1 MTNTNITKTNTL
13 ILHNIGYFILLVIN
27 YYFYN
32 FCKSIKKYRKCLKK
46 KKSNISSKSR
56 RVYSLKNISFFL
68 IIYIIINFIIPINK
82 YMLKIPLISSIY
94 SIIILVI
101 IIIQL
106 SFFNSI
112 ISSLNKQDCLDCLGF
127 NKLSKNIISV
137 TILKQKTKT
146 LIISIIII
154 YILLVYI

>member
-1 MTNTNITKTNTL
+1 MSNTN
-13 ILHNIGYFILLVIN
+13 LHIIGYIIIVLKN
-27 YYFYN
+27 YYFYK
-32 FCKSIKKYRKCLKK
+32 FCTSIKKYKKCLKK
-46 KKSNISSKSR
+46 KKCNISSKSR
-56 RVYSLKNISFFL
+56 RVYTLKNISFFL
-68 IIYIIINFIIPINK
+68 IIYIIINFIVPINK
-82 YMLKIPLISSIY
+82 YILKIPLISSIY

-106 SFFNSI
+106 SFFSSI

-146 LIISIIII
+146 LTLSIIVS
-154 YILLVYI
+154 YVLLVYL

>member
-13 ILHNIGYFILLVIN
+13 ILHNIGYFILLIIN

-46 KKSNISSKSR
+46 KKCNISNKAR
-56 RVYSLKNISFFL
+56 RVYTLKHLSFFL
-68 IIYIIINFIIPINK
+68 IIYIMINFIIPINK
-82 YMLKIPLISSIY
+82 YILKIPLIGSIY

-101 IIIQL
+101 IIIEL
-106 SFFNSI
+106 TFFSSI
-112 ISSLNKQDCLDCLGF
+112 ISSLNRQDCLDCLGF

-146 LIISIIII
+146 LTLSIIVI
-154 YILLVYI
+154 YVLLVYI

>member
-1 MTNTNITKTNTL
+1 MSNTN
-13 ILHNIGYFILLVIN
+13 LHIIGYIIIVLKN

-32 FCKSIKKYRKCLKK
+32 FCKSIKKYKKCLKK
-46 KKSNISSKSR
+46 KKCNISSKSR
-56 RVYSLKNISFFL
+56 RVYTLKNISFFL
-68 IIYIIINFIIPINK
+68 IIYIIINFIVPINK
-82 YMLKIPLISSIY
+82 YILKIPLISSIY
-94 SIIILVI
+94 SIVILVI

-106 SFFNSI
+106 SFFSSI

-146 LIISIIII
+146 LTLSIIVS
-154 YILLVYI
+154 YVLLVYL